1 MNNKIIYISL
11 FALAFTAGIL
21 FYTKSTGSLSKELKD
36 FAIEDTASISKI
48 FLADKKNNT
57 ALLEKQTNGKWLLNG
72 KYNARQDAINNL
84 LLTIKRVEVKYP
96 VPETEMKTIINQLA
110 SNATKVEIYLNGKN
124 KPEKIYYVGHATQ
137 NQFGTYMLLEKDE
150 KKSTIPF
157 VTHIPGFF
165 GYLTTRFFAQS
176 YLWRDREIF
185 TYAPEKIKHIKVEN
199 IEEPETSFSIEQT
212 SVNTFKIFN
221 YKNISLS
228 NFDTASAYNYINR
241 YSAIYFEQ
249 IHADINPEKKDSI
262 LASQPYHIFTLTDT
276 DGKTKIVKTFHIPN
290 YKLTKDPQGILF
302 PWDVDRM
309 HAQIIYP
316 DQTSDF
322 VFIQFATFDKII
334 SDIGRF
340 SGNSF
345 VEK

>member
-1 MNNKIIYISL
+1 MSNKLIYISL
-11 FALAFTAGIL
+11 FVLAIIAGVL
-21 FYTKSTGSLSKELKD
+21 YFSKRTGTLKKELKD

-48 FLADKKNNT
+48 FLADKKNNAT
-57 ALLEKQTNGKWLLNG
+57 LLEKQTNGKWLVNG
-72 KYNARQDAINNL
+72 KFTARQDAINNL

-96 VPETEMKTIINQLA
+96 VPESEMKTIINQLA
-110 SNATKVEIYLNGKN
+110 SNATKVEIYLNKES

-176 YLWRDREIF
+176 FLWRDREIF
-185 TYAPEKIKHIKVEN
+185 AYTPEKIKLIKVEN

-212 SVNTFKIFN
+212 SINTFKIYN
-221 YKNISLS
+221 YKSISLN
-228 NFDTASAYNYINR
+228 NFDTASAYNYFSR

-249 IHADINPEKKDSI
+249 IDADINPEKKDSI
-262 LASQPYHIFTLTDT
+262 LASPPYHIFTITDT
-276 DGKTKIVKTFHIPN
+276 EGKTKIVKTFHIPN
-290 YKLTKDPQGILF
+290 YKQTKDLENNLF
-302 PWDVDRM
+302 PWDIDRM

-316 DQTSDF
+316 DQTHDF

-334 SDIGRF
+334 CGIDRF
-340 SGNSF
+340 VGNSF